1 VEIITGYKGEGHVTS
16 QQDRITNIGIF
27 GSGTFIVGNVGSLM
41 AASVISANEVQ
52 IADGLLIAEGCTA
65 EIPRGTSESLAIEN
79 GSQGTKRKDLIV
91 ARYTRESGTKI
102 ESMELVVITGTPASS
117 NPAAPSYNTGSITGG
132 DTLVDFPIF
141 TVNIDGITIESVTRL
156 VGYAEVPSKSYVD
169 AINTALTNLINT
181 TKTQLQNSINSLS
194 STLTTVS
201 NRVGT
206 ATLQTTAK
214 NAMAAINELLTKI
227 NTLTSS
233 LSTTNSN
240 VTAVA
245 NRASAL
251 ETKTAGFSGTLLLS
265 VPNGETNYRRLNSVS
280 TYLVIVST
288 VAGVD
293 AMKGMYIVGVQ
304 SNNAIGIKAV
314 STASSVSLFDQGNL
328 LLGIRNNGASYIR
341 VNIIT
346 LYGDAL

>member
-1 VEIITGYKGEGHVTS
+1 MKIITGYRAEPHITA
-16 QQDRITNIGIF
+16 QQDRNVNMGIF
-27 GSGTFIVGNVGSLM
+27 GSGTYIVDMGSKL
-41 AASVISANEVQ
+41 AATVVSANEIT
-52 IADGLLIAEGCTA
+52 IANGLLVAEGCTA
-65 EIPRGTSESLAIEN
+65 EIERGTSESLEIAN
-79 GSQGTKRKDLIV
+79 GSQGMLRTDLIV
-91 ARYTRESGTKI
+91 ARYTKASGTGV
-102 ESMELVVITGTPASS
+102 EDMQLAVITGTPAAS
-117 NPAAPSYNTGSITGG
+117 NPADPSYNTGSIASG
-132 DTLVDFPIF
+132 DTLVDFPLYR
-141 TVNIDGITIESVTRL
+141 VSLNGISIETVTRI
-156 VGYAEVPSKSYVD
+156 PSIVSVAKTSDVS
-169 AINTALTNLINT
+169 AVSSALSTLSNTVTTLSNKIGNTAMGTVA
-181 TKTQLQNSINSLS
+181 
-194 STLTTVS
+194 TTV
-201 NRVGT
+201 T
-206 ATLQTTAK
+206 
-214 NAMAAINELLTKI
+214 AAIRELLTKI

-251 ETKTAGFSGTLLLS
+251 ETKTGGFSGTILVS

-314 STASSVSLFDQGNL
+314 SNASSVSLFDQGNL
-328 LLGIRNNGASYIR
+328 LLGIRNDGASYIR

-346 LYGDAL
+346 LYGTAL